1 MATSGAHR
9 VNFRPLKLITALRVV
24 IAALLVAFGVVLFLS
39 FGKKEE
45 DAVRIRLASP
55 SSPPGQQ
62 VVDLSENFAITGTK
76 GGRESFRLQADQV
89 TGFVGD
95 KKQLKGVHLEVVG
108 EDGDRLS
115 LRGATG
121 QFDMADKRA
130 QLTGEVKVE
139 GKNGFMLTAPSLY
152 FDGDRDMLFT
162 PDEIAFESRGMKG
175 TGRGLNYLTRDR
187 SFKIPAEVHVS
198 IEASEPGGQG
208 VEITSSDMSISLD
221 ENDVVFNESVHLVRG
236 GESFSGNYLK
246 LTLDEDR
253 KKMVAVKAFGQVQA
267 TVLSGKQATPA
278 TLQADSLLAGF
289 LPDGKSLDRIEAR
302 GGCKLESQ
310 GVQGTGETIVA
321 EVLQD
326 RIALRGDPVVLDSRS
341 RITGQEIDLFPGS
354 RGLEARG
361 EVKTS
366 FQPSAPRSNSSGSYF
381 SPREPIF
388 FQANR
393 LSVEDGGDIARFSGG
408 VRGWQGDDSL
418 QAEEVILRFA
428 EKGMRAYRNVFCRFT
443 AQSGGEAPSASP
455 PPTLIV
461 ASAMEYSDAEGVVH
475 FRDAVKLTRQ
485 NSTVLS
491 DRMHVSLSD
500 PSLGRRKV
508 LRVLAEGGVHFNHL
522 TNSGKSDRL
531 VFIPDQDLAE
541 MQQDA
546 GLAEVV
552 DHTSGRT
559 LRGKTLRFDMKGNR
573 VLTETSDGGR
583 TWITLNPKEKDTPAL
598 EPKIGH

>member
-1 MATSGAHR
+1 VATSGANR

-45 DAVRIRLASP
+45 DAVRIQLASP
-55 SSPPGQQ
+55 PPPPGEQ

-76 GGRESFRLQADQV
+76 GGRESFRLQAEQV

-95 KKQLKGVHLEVVG
+95 KKQLRGVRLEVVG
-108 EDGDRLS
+108 EDGERLS
-115 LRGATG
+115 LSGATG

-130 QLTGEVKVE
+130 QLAGEVKVE

-162 PDEIAFESRGMKG
+162 PDEIAFESRGLKG
-175 TGRGLNYLTRDR
+175 TGRGLNYLTRGR

-198 IEASEPGGQG
+198 IEPSEPGGQE

-236 GESFSGNYLK
+236 EESFSGNYLK
-246 LTLDEDR
+246 LTLDQDR

-267 TVLSGKQATPA
+267 KVLSGKQATPA

-289 LPDGKSLDRIEAR
+289 LPDGRSLDKVEAH

-354 RGLEARG
+354 RGLEVRG

-366 FQPSAPRSNSSGSYF
+366 FQPGRSPSNSSGSYF
-381 SPREPIF
+381 
-388 FQANR
+388 
-393 LSVEDGGDIARFSGG
+393 SVEDGGDIARFSGG

-443 AQSGGEAPSASP
+443 AQPGGEAPAASS

-461 ASAMEYSDAEGVVH
+461 ASAMEYSEAEGVVH
-475 FRDAVKLTRQ
+475 FREAVKLTRQ
-485 NSTVLS
+485 SSTVLS
-491 DRMHVSLSD
+491 DRMHVTLSD

-508 LRVLAEGGVHFNHL
+508 LRVLAEGGVRFTHL

-552 DHTSGRT
+552 DHTNGRT
-559 LRGKTLRFDMKGNR
+559 LRGKMLRFDMKGNR
-573 VLTETSDGGR
+573 VLTETYDGGR